1 MLRREF
7 LQALAMA
14 AIVPTIAMVATPAHA
29 VAEVLPAVAVNPN
42 QKFIDALALYDR
54 VIASHQ
60 AKAGHY
66 IVHKR
71 VDDMMEYVLAN
82 FEKPVIN
89 TENLKVVADLL
100 NDRTSASS
108 ARLREVEPYLA
119 EVAWPVAAMKSF
131 LSEYR
136 IPLSPKA
143 SKGFADFIDQY
154 KEIIITDKV

>member
-29 VAEVLPAVAVNPN
+29 VAEVLPVVVVNPN

-54 VIASHQ
+54 VIAAHQ

-66 IVHKR
+66 VVHKR
-71 VDDMMEYVLAN
+71 VDDMLEYVLAN
-82 FEKPVIN
+82 FEKPVLN
-89 TENLKVVADLL
+89 ATNLAVVADILD
-100 NDRTSASS
+100 DRTRASS
-108 ARLREVEPYLA
+108 ARLREVEPYLS

-136 IPLSPKA
+136 IPLSPKT
-143 SKGFADFIDQY
+143 SKRFADYVDQY
-154 KEIIITDKV
+154 KEIIISNKV

>member
-82 FEKPVIN
+82 FEKP
-89 TENLKVVADLL
+89 L
-100 NDRTSASS
+100 
-108 ARLREVEPYLA
+108 
-119 EVAWPVAAMKSF
+119 
-131 LSEYR
+131 
-136 IPLSPKA
+136 
-143 SKGFADFIDQY
+143 DQY
-154 KEIIITDKV
+154 SLDTVKMFYNDAKKAGFKL